1 MPDFIGAAP
10 RKWAEMTEAAD
21 DYKHAKCYANTR
33 GGCSTK
39 ISGEH
44 YVSHGLI
51 KLYGGND
58 PDFTVQHKAGKG
70 VGHPVQP
77 KNFKANILCQTHN
90 SALRPADD
98 AALKIASFLHRIAL
112 EYDAGAGKWGAA
124 EEVTISGDDMQRWV
138 LKLFLNHAVTGH
150 FDVQQNHDVSFP
162 PEAIDLLL
170 DRAAWPS
177 TWGLTVLGDPS
188 NKDVRYTPFQTKD
201 VVDSHWWGVAPVVH
215 RDKTWIGG
223 GIVDLAHMSFG
234 LTLFNPGRNLPGWKN
249 PGNPLRGSLQRPKFV
264 GWELEGV
271 EKRINFTWD
280 YPLHGIGLTYTMTPQ
295 NKADRLAGKL
305 PEGHHIWLV

>member
-1 MPDFIGAAP
+1 MPDFIGAAR

-21 DYKHAKCYANTR
+21 DYKHAKCYANTP

-58 PDFTVQHKAGKG
+58 PDFTVQHKTGKG

-90 SALRPADD
+90 SALSPADD
-98 AALKIASFLHRIAL
+98 AALKIASFLRRIAL
-112 EYDAGAGKWGAA
+112 KYDAGAGEWGAA

-177 TWGLTVLGDPS
+177 TWGLTVPGDPS
-188 NKDVRYTPFQTKD
+188 NKDVSSTDAQGKPVAVTGTYIEPD
-201 VVDSHWWGVAPVVH
+201 VPWPGKGPRPLLAYATGPYGAGEQCAPS
-215 RDKTWIGG
+215 R
-223 GIVDLAHMSFG
+223 
-234 LTLFNPGRNLPGWKN
+234 LFNQGIHFSQGFDLTINVEEA
-249 PGNPLRGSLQRPKFV
+249 GSRRCWP
-264 GWELEGV
+264 
-271 EKRINFTWD
+271 
-280 YPLHGIGLTYTMTPQ
+280 
-295 NKADRLAGKL
+295 AGTRS
-305 PEGHHIWLV
+305 W